1 MRIIL
6 NFVEDV
12 DMKYVTGKKEKII
25 DFLSKKSGSTYT
37 PEEICDAILP
47 DGKGKSTVYRL
58 MSKLVSDG
66 SVRKISDPKT
76 RHVTYQYIHSGHC
89 SEHMHLKCKECG
101 KLIHLDEETSRNF
114 ERQIKCSRGF
124 ALDEGALL
132 FGVCGNCVQEVGK

>member
-1 MRIIL
+1 MTYNTEKRAEL
-6 NFVEDV
+6 VRFLESNGGSS
-12 DMKYVTGKKEKII
+12 VTI
-25 DFLSKKSGSTYT
+25 
-37 PEEICDAILP
+37 EEICAAILT

-66 SVRKISDPKT
+66 GVRKISDPKT
-76 RHVTYQYIHSGHC
+76 RHVTYQYIHAGHC

-114 ERQIKCSRGF
+114 ERQIKCSRGC

-132 FGVCGNCVQEVGK
+132 FGVCGSCVQEVGK

>member
-1 MRIIL
+1 MTYNTEKRAEL
-6 NFVEDV
+6 VRFLES
-12 DMKYVTGKKEKII
+12 KGGSSVTI
-25 DFLSKKSGSTYT
+25 
-37 PEEICDAILP
+37 EEICGAILT

-76 RHVTYQYIHSGHC
+76 RHLTYQNIHSGHC

-132 FGVCGNCVQEVGK
+132 FGVCGSCVQEMGK

>member
-1 MRIIL
+1 MTYNTEKRAEL
-6 NFVEDV
+6 VRFLES
-12 DMKYVTGKKEKII
+12 KGGSSVTI
-25 DFLSKKSGSTYT
+25 
-37 PEEICDAILP
+37 EEICDAILT

-76 RHVTYQYIHSGHC
+76 RHVTYQYIHAGHC

-114 ERQIKCSRGF
+114 ERQIKSSRGF
-124 ALDEGALL
+124 ALDEGALF